1 MSVPPAA
8 AHRLDRFLASE
19 PVVWISS
26 VRPDGAPH
34 LVPIWFTWDG
44 ESLLVFSKPYAQ
56 KVHNLRSNPTVMLAL
71 GDPAADFDVV
81 LVEAHAELDPV
92 PARSLP
98 AAHFAKYGERMAT
111 LGLSAETFLE
121 TYSQVIRITPRRPLG
136 WHGRT
141 TPRSVRAVAS
151 IEEPVRPL
159 ARRLFGEPLAAVTGA
174 PGGRR
179 TRGARASFGR
189 ALSSL
194 FPPASPGVAAPGLA

>member
-1 MSVPPAA
+1 MSVSPAA
-8 AHRLDRFLASE
+8 AHRLDRFLDTE

-44 ESLLVFSKPYAQ
+44 ESLLVFSKPHAQ
-56 KVHNLRSNPTVMLAL
+56 KVRNVRANPTVMLAL

-81 LVEAHAELDPV
+81 LVEARAELDRA

-98 AAHFAKYGERMAT
+98 AAHLAKYGERMAG
-111 LGLSAETFLE
+111 LGLSPEAFLE
-121 TYSQVIRITPRRPLG
+121 TYSQVIRITPQRPLG

-141 TPRSVRAVAS
+141 TPPSVRVVAS
-151 IEEPVRPL
+151 IDEPVRPL
-159 ARRLFGEPLAAVTGA
+159 ARRLSGEPIAASAGA
-174 PGGRR
+174 PVGRSP
-179 TRGARASFGR
+179 RGVRAGFGR

-194 FPPASPGVAAPGLA
+194 FPAAPRLVSTVLA